1 MQRISITFRELLE
14 RILPL
19 DQLTP
24 TDLARVRDALA
35 EGNPGELERLAFHH
49 LERLGRLGAVRRLP
63 DREEPGARLLRFQL
77 PGSLE
82 ILSLRYE
89 TPPLPPGLAAHPR
102 AFLSGDATVPAAE
115 LRPLLALEHGLI
127 DEENRLPSGRA
138 ELIDSLPRA
147 ARQLLGCDDATFFP
161 AAPQSEALAGYAPPP
176 GVAALLGAWTGP
188 AVLERNL
195 ILICHD
201 TAACPPLAAAAA
213 RGIGTAAAVR
223 IRSASTG
230 VSGALE
236 VRARPAGFF
245 TPVRL
250 ALFDLLAES
259 FEATLTQAARLE
271 RIAFVDSLTGLYN
284 RAFFQREI
292 VAEVARARRE
302 GKSMALCIADIDDFK
317 RFNTEFGYEAGNQVL
332 AEAARQLRGGLRPFD
347 SVARWG
353 GEEFALLLSA
363 PVGREEAEIITQRL
377 RRAVA
382 ETKATVTG
390 LDQRDHRVQ
399 VTLSIGIALFPSD
412 ADTPEELWRRAN
424 QALLAAKQPPKN
436 RIFFFSDVEQG

>member
-19 DQLTP
+19 DQLSP

-49 LERLGRLGAVRRLP
+49 LERLDRLGAVRRLP

-77 PGSLE
+77 PESLE
-82 ILSLRYE
+82 VFSLRYE
-89 TPPLPPGLAAHPR
+89 IPPLPPGLAAYPR
-102 AFLSGDATVPAAE
+102 AFLAADATVPTAE
-115 LRPLLALEHGLI
+115 LRPLLAFEHGLI
-127 DEENRLPSGRA
+127 DDEDRLPSGRA
-138 ELIDSLPRA
+138 ELIGSLPLA
-147 ARQLLGCDDATFFP
+147 AGRLLECDDAAFFP
-161 AAPQSEALAGYAPPP
+161 AAPQSDALAGYAPPP
-176 GVAALLGAWTGP
+176 EEAALLGPWSAE
-188 AVLERNL
+188 AVLERGL
-195 ILICHD
+195 ILVCHD
-201 TAACPPLAAAAA
+201 TAACPPLAAAVA
-213 RGIGTAAAVR
+213 RGIGAAAAIR
-223 IRSASTG
+223 IRSVATG
-230 VSGALE
+230 VTGILE
-236 VRARPAGFF
+236 VRARGPGFF
-245 TPVRL
+245 TPARL
-250 ALFDLLAES
+250 ALLDLLAES
-259 FEATLTQAARLE
+259 FEAMLTQSARLE

-382 ETKATVTG
+382 ETQAMVTG
-390 LDQRDHRVQ
+390 LDQREHRVQ

-424 QALLAAKQPPKN
+424 VALLEAKRPPKN
-436 RIFFFSDVEQG
+436 RIFFFADLERR

>member
-1 MQRISITFRELLE
+1 
-14 RILPL
+14 
-19 DQLTP
+19 
-24 TDLARVRDALA
+24 
-35 EGNPGELERLAFHH
+35 
-49 LERLGRLGAVRRLP
+49 
-63 DREEPGARLLRFQL
+63 
-77 PGSLE
+77 
-82 ILSLRYE
+82 
-89 TPPLPPGLAAHPR
+89 
-102 AFLSGDATVPAAE
+102 
-115 LRPLLALEHGLI
+115 
-127 DEENRLPSGRA
+127 
-138 ELIDSLPRA
+138 
-147 ARQLLGCDDATFFP
+147 
-161 AAPQSEALAGYAPPP
+161 
-176 GVAALLGAWTGP
+176 
-188 AVLERNL
+188 
-195 ILICHD
+195 
-201 TAACPPLAAAAA
+201 
-213 RGIGTAAAVR
+213 
-223 IRSASTG
+223 
-230 VSGALE
+230 
-236 VRARPAGFF
+236 
-245 TPVRL
+245 VRL